1 MDSEKALEGLAR
13 LRVIMAA
20 TPSVLKEIDP
30 EQAAAKPSNNWSKKE
45 ELGHLI
51 DSAAN
56 NHQRIVRAQEE
67 DNLTL
72 PDYDGDAW
80 VRINRYQE
88 RDWNQIIDTWVTF
101 NRQLLSAA
109 EQTPVAAWSHI
120 CTIGGD
126 SPVTLSFVLTDY
138 VTHLLHHLGRIG
150 VAPEAT
156 EAAGYP
162 LKPAPLT
169 HSIHSLLADRWS
181 PTAFAEGRPVER
193 SKIRRLLEA
202 ARWAPS
208 CFNEQ
213 PWRYLVFDG
222 TDSEALDRARKCLV
236 EGNAWAL
243 KAPVLMLSVAGEFFE
258 RNGKPNRHAQHDVGL
273 ASENLVL
280 QAQEVG
286 LVAHQMAGFD
296 SDRARAEF
304 GIPPEYTPMAMIAVG
319 YPYRGKVED
328 LPEKLRERDLAPRG
342 RKALGEVAFA
352 GSWGV
357 PYEIG

>member
-1 MDSEKALEGLAR
+1 MDSEKELEGLDR
-13 LRVIMAA
+13 LRAIMATA
-20 TPSVLKEIDP
+20 PAILREISPDD
-30 EQAAAKPSNNWSKKE
+30 AAAKPDGSWSKKE

-56 NHQRIVRAQEE
+56 NHQRIVRAQME
-67 DNLTL
+67 DKLAL
-72 PDYDGDAW
+72 PGYDGDAW
-80 VRINRYQE
+80 VMIHRYRE
-88 RDWNQIIDTWVTF
+88 RDWNELIDTWLTF

-109 EQTPVAAWSHI
+109 EQTPAAAWSHT

-126 SPVTLSFVLTDY
+126 SPSTLSFVLTDY
-138 VTHLLHHLGRIG
+138 VRHLLGHLAHIG
-150 VAPEAT
+150 ITPEST
-156 EAAGYP
+156 AAQGYP
-162 LKPAPLT
+162 QKPAPVMRP
-169 HSIHSLLADRWS
+169 IHNLFAGRWS
-181 PTAFAEGRPVER
+181 PTAFAEGRRVER
-193 SKIRRLLEA
+193 SEILRLLEA

-222 TDSEALDRARKCLV
+222 ADSGAIDRARRCLV
-236 EGNAWAL
+236 EGNAWAR
-243 KAPVLMLSVAGEFFE
+243 KAPVLLLSVACELFEKNGE
-258 RNGKPNRHAQHDVGL
+258 PNRHAQHDVGL

-280 QAQEVG
+280 QAPELG